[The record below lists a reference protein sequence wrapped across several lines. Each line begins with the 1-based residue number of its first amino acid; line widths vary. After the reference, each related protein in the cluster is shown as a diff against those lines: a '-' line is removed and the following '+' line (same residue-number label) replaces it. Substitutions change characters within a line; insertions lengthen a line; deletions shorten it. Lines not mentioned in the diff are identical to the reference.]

1 MLIPDSSWC
10 QIALISKF
18 DVFRST
24 DIPIDPYWA
33 AAMLASYRAL
43 LCIFGSSLTGKFKR
57 RPIYI
62 SCCGLVSF
70 GTLLMASYCFFNQD
84 KSLTNEFP
92 YAKWI
97 PIIAIVTCYSAFAL
111 GLGSIPY
118 MFQVRVLMYTWELKR
133 LVFYREKY
141 YHLMQDLLEVVYLE

>member
-1 MLIPDSSWC
+1 
-10 QIALISKF
+10 
-18 DVFRST
+18 
-24 DIPIDPYWA
+24 
-33 AAMLASYRAL
+33 MLASYRAL

-118 MFQVRVLMYTWELKR
+118 MFQVRISLYISNEGTFNDQNLIGRNPTLSCKIPWKWSPWNN
-133 LVFYREKY
+133 
-141 YHLMQDLLEVVYLE
+141 